1 MQLSCLLNV
10 VREWKGGLKA
20 TPTIPPQPHNN
31 PPPPPPLHPPT
42 HPHLLQPFLPLLGFE
57 KRLLYKEADCLW
69 RFPLP
74 IIWATNQLFRL
85 SILRPGDKFNQQSS
99 PGLRYPCF
107 VAKIAKW
114 ICALKCPWA
123 GPYLIFDIVGRGAL
137 VTLNMCWVT
146 IGDSANL
153 GTVQQIL
160 RKSFFYCKLFSCNKK
175 MKRSVKKHMDRN

>member
-1 MQLSCLLNV
+1 MSWRPWQIS
-10 VREWKGGLKA
+10 GM
-20 TPTIPPQPHNN
+20 PHNN
-31 PPPPPPLHPPT
+31 PHHLLHYTHPTPPSTTLPPPPGLW
-42 HPHLLQPFLPLLGFE
+42 E
-57 KRLLYKEADCLW
+57 KAPVQRGWLSLKIS
-69 RFPLP
+69 PS

-85 SILRPGDKFNQQSS
+85 SILRPGDKFNQQTA
-99 PGLRYPCF
+99 PGLRDPCF

-160 RKSFFYCKLFSCNKK
+160 RKSSFYCKLFRCNKK
-175 MKRSVKKHMDRN
+175 NEKKCQETYG